1 MMTLIVSWAALDC
14 KNNGPSVASIYFASD
29 SRFSWKL
36 SKQINDYGQK
46 VFGCTNM
53 PEIFAFCGDVVCPKT
68 FIEKIVI
75 QIDSMH
81 FFSDEMNGHE
91 KSMLIYHNFCCYLE
105 KYEKQKIVENF
116 QMFYGTRACDGFHI
130 FKFDYNK
137 KLDRVKYLE
146 YTLPNKYSDIVI
158 CEGSG
163 KNDFNK
169 LWAYHY
175 GEKNFNYRTSRAV
188 YQCLYETLSTTE
200 EWTVGRIPQIVG
212 LYRKFNS
219 RFYGI
224 IHNGK
229 RYCIGSEGIVE
240 VNDSAV
246 VNFLNVEWRNEC
258 FEIAD
263 PNCMKRMEGAQ
274 PQPFFQK
281 KQLPGSPQNEM
292 K

>member
-1 MMTLIVSWAALDC
+1 MTLIVSWAALDC

-29 SRFSWKL
+29 SRYSWMQNRVKY
-36 SKQINDYGQK
+36 DYGQK

-53 PEIFAFCGDVVCPKT
+53 PEIFAFCGDVNCPKKYIDRIIT
-68 FIEKIVI
+68 
-75 QIDSMH
+75 QIDCMH
-81 FFSDEMNGHE
+81 FFSYEMNGNE
-91 KSMLIYHNFCCYLE
+91 KSKLIYDDFCCYLD
-105 KYEKQKIVENF
+105 KYEKQRIVANF
-116 QMFYGTRACDGFHI
+116 QLFYGTRACDGFHI
-130 FKFDYNK
+130 FRFDYDK
-137 KLDRVKYLE
+137 KTDCVQYLE
-146 YTLPNKYSDIVI
+146 VTLPNEYSDIVI

-163 KNDFNK
+163 KNDFEK
-169 LWAYHY
+169 LWTYNY

-224 IHNGK
+224 IHDGK
-229 RYCIGSEGIVE
+229 RYCIGSTGIIE
-240 VNDSAV
+240 VNDSAIDEY
-246 VNFLNVEWRNEC
+246 NNLEWRNEC

-263 PNCMKRMEGAQ
+263 PNWMKRMEGAQ

-281 KQLPGSPQNEM
+281 KQLPGSPLNKM

>member
-1 MMTLIVSWAALDC
+1 MTLIVSWAALDC
-14 KNNGPSVASIYFASD
+14 KSNGPSVASIYFASD
-29 SRFSWKL
+29 SRYSWMQVKL
-36 SKQINDYGQK
+36 KFDYGQK
-46 VFGCTNM
+46 VFGCANM
-53 PEIFAFCGDVVCPKT
+53 PEIFAFCGDVMCPKT
-68 FIEKIVI
+68 YINRIVT
-75 QIDSMH
+75 QIDCMH
-81 FFSDEMNGHE
+81 FFSDEMNGNE
-91 KSMLIYHNFCCYLE
+91 KSKLIYDDFCCYLDE
-105 KYEKQKIVENF
+105 YEKQRIVANF
-116 QMFYGTRACDGFHI
+116 QLFYGTRACDGFHI
-130 FKFDYNK
+130 FRFDYDK
-137 KLDRVKYLE
+137 KTDCVQYLE
-146 YTLPNKYSDIVI
+146 VTLPNEYSDIVI

-163 KNDFNK
+163 KNDFEK
-169 LWAYHY
+169 LWTYNY

-219 RFYGI
+219 KFYGI
-224 IHNGK
+224 IHDGK
-229 RYCIGSEGIVE
+229 RYCIGSTGIIE
-240 VNDSAV
+240 VNDSAIDEY
-246 VNFLNVEWRNEC
+246 NNLEWRNEC

>member
-81 FFSDEMNGHE
+81 
-91 KSMLIYHNFCCYLE
+91 
-105 KYEKQKIVENF
+105 
-116 QMFYGTRACDGFHI
+116 
-130 FKFDYNK
+130 
-137 KLDRVKYLE
+137 
-146 YTLPNKYSDIVI
+146 
-158 CEGSG
+158 EGSG